1 MKNVTINDV
10 AHEANVS
17 KSTVSHYLN
26 GHFTKMGPE
35 TRERIARA
43 VGKLD
48 YSPNHIAKSLKNKR
62 TMTIGVI
69 VANILHNF
77 STRVI
82 RSIEDYAHVH
92 GYHVIVCN
100 TDNSSDKEADYIR
113 MLMAKQVDGLVVI
126 PTAKNEAL
134 FTELAEKHYPI
145 VFIDR
150 YIEDV
155 PIQSHMLDNR
165 VSVKMAFHHL
175 SEKGHREIG
184 FLSEPVEAIVARQE
198 RYDAYLEFCGSY
210 GVRPISIQVEKEGM
224 VPELEQSA
232 AQGSLPA
239 CLIVANDLALLE
251 LLKVAKQRDIQIP
264 RELSIISIDDIEFAD
279 FFNPGITVIAQPAV
293 EIGTAAVSAL
303 FEMMLGSKNAIG
315 IERFQPYL
323 IERESV
329 KQYEG
334 Q

>member
-10 AHEANVS
+10 AQEANVS

-26 GHFTKMGPE
+26 GHFTKMSPD
-35 TRERIARA
+35 TRDRIARA
-43 VGKLD
+43 VRTLD

-82 RSIEDYAHVH
+82 RSIEDFANGQ

-100 TDNSSDKEADYIR
+100 TDNSPEKEADYIR

-126 PTAKNEAL
+126 PTAKNGVL
-134 FTELAEKHYPI
+134 FSELVEKDYPV
-145 VFIDR
+145 VFVDR
-150 YIEDV
+150 YIENV
-155 PIQSHMLDNR
+155 PVHSHMLDNGA
-165 VSVKMAFHHL
+165 SVRMAFEHL

-184 FLSEPVEAIVARQE
+184 FLTEPVECIVTREE
-198 RYDAYLEFCGSY
+198 RYAAYRELCASY
-210 GVRPISIQVEKEGM
+210 GTRPLPIQVEREGM
-224 VPELEQSA
+224 ASALEQWA
-232 AQGSLPA
+232 DQGGLPA
-239 CLIVANDLALLE
+239 SLIVANDLALFE
-251 LLKVAKQRDIQIP
+251 LLKMAKQRGILIP
-264 RELSIISIDDIEFAD
+264 DDLSIVSIDDIEFAD

-293 EIGTAAVSAL
+293 KIGTAAVSAL
-303 FEMMLGSKNAIG
+303 FEMMNGSKNTSG
-315 IERFQPYL
+315 IERFEPYL
-323 IERESV
+323 IKRESV
-329 KQYEG
+329 KQYED

>member
-26 GHFTKMGPE
+26 GHFTKMGPD
-35 TRERIARA
+35 TRDRIARA
-43 VGKLD
+43 VRNLD

-82 RSIEDYAHVH
+82 RSIEDFAHGH

-100 TDNSSDKEADYIR
+100 TDNSPEKEADYIR
-113 MLMAKQVDGLVVI
+113 MLLAKQVDGLVVI
-126 PTAKNEAL
+126 PTAQNGAL
-134 FTELAEKHYPI
+134 FTELAEKDYPV
-145 VFIDR
+145 VFVDR
-150 YIEDV
+150 YIENV
-155 PIQSHMLDNR
+155 PIQSHMLDNGA
-165 VSVKMAFHHL
+165 SVRTAFEHL
-175 SEKGHREIG
+175 SERGHREIG
-184 FLSEPVEAIVARQE
+184 FLTEPVEGIVARQE
-198 RYDAYLEFCGSY
+198 RYAAYRGLCASY
-210 GVRPISIQVEKEGM
+210 GIRPLPIQVEKEGM
-224 VPELEQSA
+224 VSSLEQLA
-232 AQGSLPA
+232 DQGGLPA
-239 CLIVANDLALLE
+239 SLIVANDLALFE
-251 LLKVAKQRDIQIP
+251 LLKMAKQRVILIP
-264 RELSIISIDDIEFAD
+264 DDLSIISIDDIEFAD

-303 FEMMLGSKNAIG
+303 FEMMNNSKNTSG

-329 KQYEG
+329 KQYED

>member
-26 GHFTKMGPE
+26 GHFTKMGPD

-43 VGKLD
+43 VRKLD

-82 RSIEDYAHVH
+82 RSIEDFAHGH

-134 FTELAEKHYPI
+134 FMELAEKGYPV
-145 VFIDR
+145 VFVDR
-150 YIEDV
+150 YIENV

-165 VSVKMAFHHL
+165 VSVMMAFDHL
-175 SEKGHREIG
+175 SERGHREIG
-184 FLSEPVEAIVARQE
+184 FLTEPVEAIVARQE
-198 RYDAYLEFCGSY
+198 RYDAYLELCGSY
-210 GVRPISIQVEKEGM
+210 GIRPISIQVEKEGM
-224 VPELEQSA
+224 VSSLDQSA
-232 AQGSLPA
+232 AQGSLPES
-239 CLIVANDLALLE
+239 LIVANDLALFE
-251 LLKVAKQRDIQIP
+251 LLKMAKQRNILIP
-264 RELSIISIDDIEFAD
+264 EELSIISIDDIEFAD

-303 FEMMLGSKNAIG
+303 FEMMNGSKNASG

-329 KQYEG
+329 KQYED

>member
-43 VGKLD
+43 VRKLD

-82 RSIEDYAHVH
+82 RSIEDFAHGH

-126 PTAKNEAL
+126 PTAKNETL
-134 FTELAEKHYPI
+134 FTELAEKGYPI

-150 YIEDV
+150 YIEGV

-165 VSVKMAFHHL
+165 RSVKMAFDHL
-175 SEKGHREIG
+175 YEKGHREIG
-184 FLSEPVEAIVARQE
+184 FLTEPVEAIVARQE

-210 GVRPISIQVEKEGM
+210 EFRPISIQVEKEGM
-224 VPELEQSA
+224 VSSLDQSA
-232 AQGSLPA
+232 AQGSLPES
-239 CLIVANDLALLE
+239 LIVANDLALFE
-251 LLKVAKQRDIQIP
+251 LLKVAKQRNIQIP
-264 RELSIISIDDIEFAD
+264 GELSIISIDDIEFAD

-303 FEMMLGSKNAIG
+303 FEMMNGRKNATG